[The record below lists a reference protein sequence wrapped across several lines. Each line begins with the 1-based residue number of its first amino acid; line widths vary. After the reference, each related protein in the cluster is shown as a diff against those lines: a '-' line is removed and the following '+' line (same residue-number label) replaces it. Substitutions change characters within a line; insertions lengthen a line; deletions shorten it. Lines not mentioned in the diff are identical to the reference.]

1 MMLRSSDNLRLRG
14 AMQYFDSG
22 TRAPSQALA
31 TWLQDA
37 AREDI
42 AELRV
47 QTGYF
52 SLDGVGLLIPAL
64 EQAAK
69 NDRPTKVLIGSNDG
83 CTLHSDI
90 ADLVQIMGIP
100 RSNGQ
105 LGIVSFGGAYFHP
118 KTYHVRR
125 QDGTEAAFVGSANLT
140 SAGLALNVEAGIAL
154 DTREGDDP
162 YQLSQIAAAIDAWF
176 NEKRDGLTV
185 VTGIDTVNELADR
198 GVLAIAPP
206 PRAAEGS
213 RGGASPGNARPRLKP
228 IFSLPPVKQSGAA
241 ASAASAGE
249 VPDLPEEA
257 LQEDSEDIM
266 VEVAPPAPPQV
277 GKYQAFLM
285 TLQKTDVGVGQ
296 VTKGTSR
303 RSPEIFIPLAARD
316 TDPNFWGWPNQ
327 FANDVTK
334 PGKMDRPGVKMRIGT
349 TIVDVN
355 MMTWPDKS
363 DFRLRSEHLRSAG
376 SIGDILYME
385 RSDGKGGF
393 TYYVEVIPQSSAR
406 HAQYLAHCINP
417 TKNSKKMWGYI

>member
-1 MMLRSSDNLRLRG
+1 MRLKV
-14 AMQYFDSG
+14 AMKYFDSG
-22 TRAPSQALA
+22 AREPSQSLGQ
-31 TWLQDA
+31 WLQNA
-37 AREDI
+37 AKEEI
-42 AELRV
+42 AELRI
-47 QTGYF
+47 QSGYF
-52 SLDGVGLLIPAL
+52 SLDGIGLLIPAL
-64 EQAAK
+64 EEAAK
-69 NDRPTKVLIGSNDG
+69 ADRLTRFLIGSNDG
-83 CTLHSDI
+83 CTLHSDL
-90 ADLVQIMGIP
+90 ASLMQIMGIP
-100 RSNGQ
+100 RSNGG

-125 QDGTEAAFVGSANLT
+125 QDGTEAAYVGSANLT
-140 SAGLALNVEAGIAL
+140 AAGLALNVEAGIAL

-162 YQLSQIAAAIDAWF
+162 HQLSQIAAAIDAWF
-176 NEKRDGLTV
+176 NEKRNGLIV
-185 VTGIDTVNELADR
+185 VTGLETLNELADR

-206 PRAAEGS
+206 PKPIESDRGAPAGS
-213 RGGASPGNARPRLKP
+213 PRPRLKP
-228 IFSLPPVKQSGAA
+228 IFSLPSVKQISAATGA
-241 ASAASAGE
+241 ASAAE

-257 LQEDSEDIM
+257 LQEDSEDIV
-266 VEVAPPAPPQV
+266 VEVAPPAPAQA

-316 TDPNFWGWPNQ
+316 TDPDFWGWPNQ
-327 FANDVTK
+327 FTNDATK
-334 PGKMDRPGVKMRIGT
+334 PGKMDRSGVKMRIGT
-349 TIVDVN
+349 TIIDVN

-393 TYYVEVIPQSSAR
+393 TYYVEVIPQSSTR

>member
-1 MMLRSSDNLRLRG
+1 ML
-14 AMQYFDSG
+14 YFDTGDRDPKQS
-22 TRAPSQALA
+22 LA
-31 TWLQDA
+31 SWF
-37 AREDI
+37 ARVVQEDI
-42 AELRV
+42 SEIRL

-52 SLDGVGLLIPAL
+52 SLESVGLLVTVL

-69 NDRPTKVLIGSNDG
+69 SDHLTKVLIGSNDG
-83 CTLHSDI
+83 CTLHSDV
-90 ADLVQIMGIP
+90 AGLMQFMGVP
-100 RSNGQ
+100 RPNGQ

-125 QDGTEAAFVGSANLT
+125 HDGTEAAFVGSANLT
-140 SAGLALNVEAGIAL
+140 AAGLALNVEAGIAL

-162 YQLSQIAAAIDAWF
+162 RQLSLIAMAIDAWF

-185 VTGIDTVNELADR
+185 VTGIETLDELVDR
-198 GVLAIAPP
+198 GILAIAPP
-206 PRAAEGS
+206 PRPVDGS
-213 RGGASPGNARPRLKP
+213 KGGSTSSGDARPRLKP
-228 IFSLPPVKQSGAA
+228 IFSLPPIKQPGIV
-241 ASAASAGE
+241 ASAASAAE

-257 LQEDSEDIM
+257 LQEDSEDIA
-266 VEVAPPAPPQV
+266 VEIAPPAPAQA

-316 TDPNFWGWPNQ
+316 TDPDFWGWPNQ
-327 FANDVTK
+327 FTNDSTK
-334 PGKMDRPGVKMRIGT
+334 PGKMDRQGVKMRIGT
-349 TIVDVN
+349 TIIDVN

-376 SIGDILYME
+376 GIGDILYME
-385 RSDGKGGF
+385 RSDGKDGF

-406 HAQYLAHCINP
+406 YAQYLAHCINP

>member
-1 MMLRSSDNLRLRG
+1 
-14 AMQYFDSG
+14 MQYFDSG
-22 TRAPSQALA
+22 TREPSQARA
-31 TWLQDA
+31 KWLQDA
-37 AREDI
+37 AQEDI

-52 SLDGVGLLIPAL
+52 SLDGVGLLIPVL

-69 NDRPTKVLIGSNDG
+69 NDRPAKVLVGSNNG
-83 CTLHSDI
+83 CTLHSEMVG
-90 ADLVQIMGIP
+90 LVQLMGIP
-100 RSNGQ
+100 RLNGQ

-140 SAGLALNVEAGIAL
+140 AAGLALNVEAGIAL

-162 YQLSQIAAAIDAWF
+162 HQLYQIAAAIDAWF

-185 VTGIDTVNELADR
+185 VIGIETLNELADR
-198 GVLAIAPP
+198 GVLGIAPP
-206 PRAAEGS
+206 PRPQDSDKGGTSSGS
-213 RGGASPGNARPRLKP
+213 SRPRLKP
-228 IFSLPPVKQSGAA
+228 IFSLPPVKQINAATGA
-241 ASAASAGE
+241 ASAAG

-257 LQEDSEDIM
+257 LQEDSEDIV
-266 VEVAPPAPPQV
+266 VEVAPPAPAQA

-316 TDPNFWGWPNQ
+316 TDPDFWGWPKQ
-327 FANDVTK
+327 FTK
-334 PGKMDRPGVKMRIGT
+334 DATKVGKMDRPGVKMRIGT
-349 TIVDVN
+349 TIIDVN

-406 HAQYLAHCINP
+406 HAQYLARCINP

>member
-1 MMLRSSDNLRLRG
+1 MRLKV
-14 AMQYFDSG
+14 AMKYFDSG
-22 TRAPSQALA
+22 AREPSQSLGQ
-31 TWLQDA
+31 WLQNA
-37 AREDI
+37 AKEEI
-42 AELRV
+42 AELRI
-47 QTGYF
+47 QSGYF
-52 SLDGVGLLIPAL
+52 SLDGIGLLIPVL

-69 NDRPTKVLIGSNDG
+69 ADRLTRFLIGSNDG
-83 CTLHSDI
+83 CTLHSDS
-90 ADLVQIMGIP
+90 ASLMQIMGIP

-140 SAGLALNVEAGIAL
+140 AAGLALNVEAGIAL

-162 YQLSQIAAAIDAWF
+162 HQLSQIAAAIDAWF
-176 NEKRDGLTV
+176 NEKRNGLIV
-185 VTGIDTVNELADR
+185 VTGIETLNELADR

-206 PRAAEGS
+206 PKPAES
-213 RGGASPGNARPRLKP
+213 DRGASSGSPRPRLEP
-228 IFSLPPVKQSGAA
+228 IFSLPSVKQISAATGA
-241 ASAASAGE
+241 ASAAE

-257 LQEDSEDIM
+257 LQEDSEDIV
-266 VEVAPPAPPQV
+266 VEIAPPAPAQA

-316 TDPNFWGWPNQ
+316 TDPDFWGWPNQ
-327 FANDVTK
+327 FTKDATK

-349 TIVDVN
+349 TIIDVN